1 MHSRLSFCVVAA
13 GLLLAAC
20 GSTPEERAA
29 TGAAIGAAG
38 GAVGGALV
46 GAPLVG
52 AAIGATAGAAV
63 GAVTNPSQVDLG
75 KPIWK

>member
-1 MHSRLSFCVVAA
+1 MRSRLGYCVILS
-13 GLLLAAC
+13 GLLLSAC

-29 TGAAIGAAG
+29 TGAMIGAAG
-38 GAVGGALV
+38 GVVGGALV

-52 AAIGATAGAAV
+52 AALGATAGAAV
-63 GAVTNPSQVDLG
+63 GALTPPSQVDLG